1 MVIIVSIHNI
11 HAQIHTQQ
19 SYVVYTQSTPARTDG
34 WIHGHIHTYIYIY
47 IYNYIYRTS
56 INESIHTIH
65 SIYMVYIHSVFAQ
78 YTYTE

>member
-19 SYVVYTQSTPARTDG
+19 SYVVYTQSTHARTDG
-34 WIHGHIHTYIYIY
+34 WIHGYIHIYNIYIY
-47 IYNYIYRTS
+47 STS

-65 SIYMVYIHSVFAQ
+65 SIYMVYIHSVFTQ